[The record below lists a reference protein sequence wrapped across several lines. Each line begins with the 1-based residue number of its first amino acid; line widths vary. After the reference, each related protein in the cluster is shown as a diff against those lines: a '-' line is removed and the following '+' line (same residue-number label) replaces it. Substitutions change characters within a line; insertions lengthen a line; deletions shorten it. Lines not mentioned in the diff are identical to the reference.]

1 MSFDVSIIPDAKR
14 DVKQLVKKYPSFKLD
29 LEALISSSEENP
41 QQGEPLGKDCF
52 NVRIAIRAKKK
63 GKSGGARVITCV
75 KIIDEEVFL
84 VAVYD
89 KSEFDTLT
97 DKTIEQ
103 RLRNAGL

>member
-1 MSFDVSIIPDAKR
+1 MSFNVSIIPDA
-14 DVKQLVKKYPSFKLD
+14 KQLVKKYPSFKLD
-29 LEALISSSEENP
+29 LEALITSLEENP

-52 NVRIAIRAKKK
+52 KVRLAISAKKK
-63 GKSGGARVITCV
+63 GKSGGARIITCV

>member
-1 MSFDVSIIPDAKR
+1 MSFDITIISQAKR
-14 DVKQLVKKYPSFKLD
+14 DVKRLNKKYWSLKDD
-29 LEALISSSEENP
+29 LAALIALLEENP

-52 NVRIAIRAKKK
+52 KIRLAISTKKA

-75 KIIDEEVFL
+75 KISEEEVFL

-103 RLRNAGL
+103 RLRDAGL

>member
-1 MSFDVSIIPDAKR
+1 MSFNVSIIPDAKR

-29 LEALISSSEENP
+29 LETLISSLEENP

-52 NVRIAIRAKKK
+52 KVRIAIRAKKK

-89 KSEFDTLT
+89 KREFDTLT

>member
-1 MSFDVSIIPDAKR
+1 MSFNVSIIPDAKR

-29 LEALISSSEENP
+29 LETLISSLEENP

-52 NVRIAIRAKKK
+52 KVRIAIRAKKK